1 MIMNLS
7 SLGLTVRSEREA
19 GSIIQIDFLFPDGN
33 ESSAI
38 VALLARM
45 EPGWEVLLPDPE
57 SAECSLQAQ
66 RVAKGHQVKHG
77 GRGATE
83 SWRNASP
90 VQARDFLLPGARYS
104 NECKGPRLNCLLNI
118 AARRSGG

>member
-1 MIMNLS
+1 VNLTA
-7 SLGLTVRSEREA
+7 LGLTVRSEREA
-19 GSIIQIDFLFPDGN
+19 GSIIQIDFIFPEGN

-66 RVAKGHQVKHG
+66 RTAKGHQVKRG
-77 GRGATE
+77 GRGSSE

-90 VQARDFLLPGARYS
+90 LEARDFLLPGACYA
-104 NECKGPRLNCLLNI
+104 NACTGPRLNCLLNI
-118 AARRSGG
+118 TARRSGG

>member
-57 SAECSLQAQ
+57 SGECSLQAQ
-66 RVAKGHQVKHG
+66 RVAKGHQVKRG

>member
-57 SAECSLQAQ
+57 SGECSLQAQ
-66 RVAKGHQVKHG
+66 RVAKGHQVKRG
-77 GRGATE
+77 GRGTTE

-104 NECKGPRLNCLLNI
+104 NECQGPRLNCLLNI

>member
-118 AARRSGG
+118 AAWRFGG